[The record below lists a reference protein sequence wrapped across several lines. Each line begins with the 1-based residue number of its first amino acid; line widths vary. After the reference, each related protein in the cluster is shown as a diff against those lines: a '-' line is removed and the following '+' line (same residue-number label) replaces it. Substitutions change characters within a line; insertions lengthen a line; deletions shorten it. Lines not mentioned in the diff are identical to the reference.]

1 LQGDAEFLA
10 DLVAAND
17 HVVMLPMPDALA
29 ALGQHREVLVADGP
43 LRSFLEDW
51 IAPSVRAHAV
61 KRR

>member
-1 LQGDAEFLA
+1 MLRMLQSLIVDPGRPART
-10 DLVAAND
+10 
-17 HVVMLPMPDALA
+17 
-29 ALGQHREVLVADGP
+29 GKG